1 MSKYE
6 KVFIYFD
13 TNILEPKF
21 GKDSL
26 NLSQFTVKSIYY
38 EIKNLIEKA
47 GINDKVEL
55 CIPEIV
61 WMELKEHYI
70 RCFKSEKQSL
80 TDVIEPYKKIFG
92 ELLEL
97 SYKIKHG
104 DTLQEYK
111 EHLDDMS
118 SEFLENPRN
127 DIKIV
132 PYPKDEEIFDEI
144 VKKAVRTNRPF
155 KKFTIS
161 QKEYTDA
168 GFKDALIYNTIVNCT
183 GKHLGILVTGDK
195 DFIDLFN
202 NEPVE
207 NLKLCTNLEE
217 VKEVLASEFDIITDK
232 TIEDILN
239 SDEYLIHKIL
249 SDSGL
254 DENATYHIQK
264 VNIKETT
271 EEGTR
276 ADFMALVN
284 GELYSFEVLYNIP
297 ANELIE
303 SACEPYEEREE

>member
-21 GKDSL
+21 GKDYL
-26 NLSQFTVKSIYY
+26 NLSQFTVKPLYY
-38 EIKNLIEKA
+38 ETKNLIEKS

-70 RCFKSEKQSL
+70 RHFKSEKQSL
-80 TDVIEPYKKIFG
+80 NDVIELYKKSFG
-92 ELLEL
+92 DMLDL
-97 SYKIKHG
+97 SYELKHG
-104 DTLQEYK
+104 NTLQEYK
-111 EHLDDMS
+111 EHLDDIS
-118 SEFLENPRN
+118 NDFLENPHN
-127 DIKIV
+127 NLKIV
-132 PYPKDEEIFDEI
+132 VYPKDEESFDEI

-155 KKFTIS
+155 KKVTLS

-168 GFKDALIYNTIVNCT
+168 GFKDALIYNTIVNYT
-183 GKHLGILVTGDK
+183 GEHLGILVTNDS
-195 DFIDLFN
+195 DFKDLFD

-207 NLKLCTNLEE
+207 NLKLCANFEDI
-217 VKEVLASEFDIITDK
+217 KEILSSEFDIITDK
-232 TIEDILN
+232 TIESILN
-239 SDEYLIHKIL
+239 SDEYLIHKIF

-254 DENATYHIQK
+254 DENATYYIQQ
-264 VNIKETT
+264 VEIKETT

-276 ADFMALVN
+276 AGFMALVN

-303 SACEPYEEREE
+303 SACELCKKREE